1 MVKKVIF
8 LLVTLAIVSSYSASF
23 WTSFETMTENE
34 SATFLA
40 ENDIIKD
47 YWNDWEKYR
56 YQDWLTRWEWLKIF
70 MKISWKKIEDKCD
83 WIFSDLKSGW
93 QCKYV
98 EAALRN
104 WFISK
109 NDKFRPNDNF
119 TKTEVAKLI
128 TKVKWVEKVVETDNW
143 QNDYMLTLY
152 EYWIIKNK
160 YTDYNADAKR
170 WWIFQIA
177 TSTIKKEEEIK
188 KIQVEK
194 KKTMSDETM

>member
-23 WTSFETMTENE
+23 GTSFETMTENE

-47 YWNDWEKYR
+47 YGNDWEKYR
-56 YQDWLTRWEWLKIF
+56 YQDGLTRGEGLKIF
-70 MKISWKKIEDKCD
+70 MKISGKKIEDKCD
-83 WIFSDLKSGW
+83 GIFSDLKSGW

-104 WFISK
+104 GFISK

-128 TKVKWVEKVVETDNW
+128 TKVKGVEKVVETDNW

-152 EYWIIKNK
+152 EYGIIKNK

-170 WWIFQIA
+170 GWIFQIA